1 MWSRVW
7 PNICRLCLKPCFLN
21 FSITIIISTTWQ
33 LFHLWQTSNIFVIT
47 VIIIIMI
54 LNIMINTSPSSE
66 IFAKT
71 QSGVLWLDTRAICIF
86 WIFQNPP
93 DQPEPAHSVNQ
104 QSPSSSSTKPRLNL
118 SIETQLEPNYFCFK
132 FRLHLKVQS
141 HLPDFFIYESE
152 YLYICIFIFILCVS
166 VFWIWLLHL

>member
-93 DQPEPAHSVNQ
+93 DQP
-104 QSPSSSSTKPRLNL
+104 SPSTIHIIILNKTRLNL
-118 SIETQLEPNYFCFK
+118 SIETQLEPELFLFQVSTA
-132 FRLHLKVQS
+132 F
-141 HLPDFFIYESE
+141 ESPISSSWLFYLWKWVSV
-152 YLYICIFIFILCVS
+152 YLYFHFHIVC
-166 VFWIWLLHL
+166 